1 MNSYALKVL
10 EYDKIIEMLV
20 QEAMTQGGREMAS
33 ELLPYD
39 SEHVIREERDFTGEA
54 VSLILHKGP
63 LPTGGFCDIKRHLSL
78 ANKGGSLTMKE
89 LIEVGR
95 DISVAKDI
103 ISFMKSDELPEMPLI
118 RGMTELIVD
127 IPYLREEIDRC
138 IISEDEMAD
147 SASPKLKDI
156 RRNIARQNEA
166 IRAKLAKMITSS
178 ETKSYLQDAIVTMR
192 DGRYVI
198 PVKQEHRQRVPGMVH
213 DQSKG
218 GQTVFVEPQAVVE
231 LNNSLRELEI
241 EEQVEI
247 ARILAELSSR
257 TGEHYHELLNNQ
269 SLILRLDF
277 IMAKGKLSR
286 KMAGEAAE
294 INEDGI
300 LNLVQAR
307 HPLIPMDK
315 AIPIN
320 IAVGG
325 EYTSLIVTGPN
336 TGGKTVSLKTAGLLS
351 LMAMSGLHIPAH
363 EKSTVPIYREI
374 FADIGDEQS
383 IEQSLSTFSS
393 HMKNIVGIIEKADSE
408 TLVLL
413 DELGAGTDPT
423 EGAALA
429 IAILDRLRRRGVSVL
444 ATTHYNELKKY
455 ALSTDGVR
463 NASMEFDVD
472 TLSPTYRL
480 IMGIPG
486 KSNAFEISKK
496 LGLDPDIIDRAGDLI
511 ERGDMEFEDVIGSI
525 AEDRKKAEFDR
536 IEAESLLAKARAKD
550 EFLSEK
556 ESSLMR
562 KQEEVLNKAR
572 EEARDII
579 REAKE
584 TSKKIQ
590 KELQKELKNLRK
602 SGALGDIEDRLNR
615 NKGRLRELENKYA
628 ARTVKQINSDPVSAE
643 DIKVGDRVK
652 VLSLDQNGEVQT
664 LPDDRG
670 DLLVLVG
677 SMKINVNLEDLMLIN
692 EGKDRKQP
700 AKTKAKVSVK
710 GSKSM
715 TVSPS
720 INVQGENLADALMDV
735 EKYLDDVYLAG
746 LEKVTIIH
754 GRGEGILKQGIRDM
768 LRKHKFVAS
777 AKAGVYNEG
786 GEGVTIVTMKK

>member
-1 MNSYALKVL
+1 
-10 EYDKIIEMLV
+10 
-20 QEAMTQGGREMAS
+20 
-33 ELLPYD
+33 
-39 SEHVIREERDFTGEA
+39 
-54 VSLILHKGP
+54 
-63 LPTGGFCDIKRHLSL
+63 
-78 ANKGGSLTMKE
+78 
-89 LIEVGR
+89 
-95 DISVAKDI
+95 
-103 ISFMKSDELPEMPLI
+103 
-118 RGMTELIVD
+118 
-127 IPYLREEIDRC
+127 
-138 IISEDEMAD
+138 
-147 SASPKLKDI
+147 
-156 RRNIARQNEA
+156 
-166 IRAKLAKMITSS
+166 
-178 ETKSYLQDAIVTMR
+178 
-192 DGRYVI
+192 
-198 PVKQEHRQRVPGMVH
+198 
-213 DQSKG
+213 
-218 GQTVFVEPQAVVE
+218 
-231 LNNSLRELEI
+231 
-241 EEQVEI
+241 
-247 ARILAELSSR
+247 
-257 TGEHYHELLNNQ
+257 
-269 SLILRLDF
+269 
-277 IMAKGKLSR
+277 MAKGKLSR
-286 KMAGEAAE
+286 KMAGEAPE
-294 INEDGI
+294 INEDGV
-300 LNLVQAR
+300 LDLVQAR

-315 AIPIN
+315 AVPIN

-351 LMAMSGLHIPAH
+351 LMAMSGLHIPAN

-455 ALSTDGVR
+455 ALSTEGVR
-463 NASMEFDVD
+463 NASMEFDVE

-486 KSNAFEISKK
+486 KSNAFKISKK

-550 EFLSEK
+550 EYLSDK
-556 ESSLMR
+556 ENSLVR
-562 KQEEVLNKAR
+562 RQEEILNKAR

-584 TSKKIQ
+584 TSKEIQ

-602 SGALGDIEDRLNR
+602 SGALGDVEDRLNR
-615 NKGRLRELENKYA
+615 NKGRLRELENKFA

-643 DIKVGDRVK
+643 DIKIGDRVK

-692 EGKDRKQP
+692 EGKDRKKP

-720 INVQGENLADALMDV
+720 INVQGENLVDALMDV